1 MTQVIKISPVGKIC
15 KKGKKV
21 SIEIDDKYEKALL
34 GLQEF
39 SHIIVLS
46 WFHKH
51 DSPKE
56 RKTLQVHP
64 MRDKKKPMTGVFATR
79 SPVRPNL
86 IALYVCRLRS
96 VEKNIIHID
105 PIEAFDGSPVLDI
118 KPYIPRHDAI
128 PQAQTPAWEHSR
140 QDVPQKDQR

>member
-1 MTQVIKISPVGKIC
+1 MIQINPVGKIR
-15 KKGKKV
+15 KKGKEV
-21 SIEIDDKYEKALL
+21 HIEINDRYGKALL
-34 GLQEF
+34 GLEGF

-51 DSPKE
+51 DNPTE
-56 RKTLQVHP
+56 RNTLQVHP
-64 MRDKKKPMTGVFATR
+64 MRDVNKPLTGVFATR

-105 PIEAFDGSPVLDI
+105 PIEAYDGSPVIDI

-128 PQAQTPAWEHSR
+128 PKAQTPAWEHSR
-140 QDVPQKDQR
+140 KYKAKKEAS